1 MKQDKIT
8 LTVGDATIKLPAATV
23 AQLALASVLSQI
35 APVQQPARILP
46 EPLNIPAIGQPWPGH
61 GGINGGFVPAIG
73 HVPAHYLIFAHED
86 VGEHEWGG
94 RNKESKAT
102 SRHDGKANTDILIE
116 EGGHP
121 AAEAARAHQADG
133 HTDFDLPAAAQLYQ
147 AWVHGLIT
155 EGYYWS
161 STQRSADFA
170 FLMDF
175 GGGSQNLT
183 GGKSLE
189 LRVRPVRRFFI

>member
-1 MKQDKIT
+1 MKPEMVTMKHGET
-8 LTVGDATIKLPAATV
+8 TIKMPASSL
-23 AQLALASVLSQI
+23 AQIALASVFAQVLPPAAN
-35 APVQQPARILP
+35 APQPVTPVGIP
-46 EPLNIPAIGQPWPGH
+46 EIGQPWPGQ

-73 HVPAHYLIFAHED
+73 DVPAHYLIFAHED

-102 SRHDGKANTDILIE
+102 SRHDGKVNTDILIA

-133 HTDFDLPAAAQLYQ
+133 HADFDLPAASQLYQ
-147 AWVHGLIT
+147 AWVHGLIA
-155 EGYYWS
+155 EGAYWS
-161 STQRSADFA
+161 SSQRSASLA
-170 FLMDF
+170 FFMDF
-175 GGGSQNLT
+175 DDGCQDYGVKGG
-183 GGKSLE
+183 E

>member
-1 MKQDKIT
+1 MKQEMIT
-8 LTVGDATIKLPAATV
+8 LKHGDTTIKMPASSLAKLAVASVFAQVLPPAAN
-23 AQLALASVLSQI
+23 
-35 APVQQPARILP
+35 VQPINKAD
-46 EPLNIPAIGQPWPGH
+46 IPAVGQPWPGQ

-73 HVPAHYLIFAHED
+73 DVPAHYLIFAHAD

-94 RNKESKAT
+94 RNTDSKAT
-102 SRHDGKANTDILIE
+102 SRHDGKTNTDILIA

-133 HTDFDLPAAAQLYQ
+133 HADFDLPAASQLYQ
-147 AWVHGLIT
+147 AWVHGLID

-161 STQRSADFA
+161 SSQRSADSA
-170 FLMDF
+170 FRLFF
-175 GGGSQNLT
+175 GGGYQYGSV
-183 GGKSLE
+183 KHLE

>member
-1 MKQDKIT
+1 M
-8 LTVGDATIKLPAATV
+8 
-23 AQLALASVLSQI
+23 
-35 APVQQPARILP
+35 
-46 EPLNIPAIGQPWPGH
+46 
-61 GGINGGFVPAIG
+61 
-73 HVPAHYLIFAHED
+73 PAHYLIFAHED

-102 SRHDGKANTDILIE
+102 SRHDGKANTDALIE

-121 AAEAARAHQADG
+121 AAEAARTHQADG
-133 HTDFDLPAAAQLYQ
+133 HSDFDLPAAAQLYQ

-161 STQRSADFA
+161 STQRSAYDA
-170 FLMDF
+170 FDLGFDD
-175 GGGSQNLT
+175 GSQYSI
-183 GGKSLE
+183 GKGTE

>member
-1 MKQDKIT
+1 MKQEKIT
-8 LTVGDATIKLPAATV
+8 LTIGEATIKLPAATV
-23 AQLALASVLSQI
+23 AQLALASVISQI
-35 APVQQPARILP
+35 APAQLPVPAVPAGVP
-46 EPLNIPAIGQPWPGH
+46 EIGQPWPGQ
-61 GGINGGFVPAIG
+61 GGINGGYVPAIG
-73 HVPAHYLIFAHED
+73 AVPAHYLIFASED

-102 SRHDGKANTDILIE
+102 SRHDGKANTDALIE

-133 HTDFDLPAAAQLYQ
+133 HADFDLPAASQLYQ

-155 EGYYWS
+155 EGAYWS
-161 STQRSADFA
+161 SSQRSANDA
-170 FLMDF
+170 FYMDF
-175 GGGSQNLT
+175 GDGSQSHYVKIN
-183 GGKSLE
+183 E